1 MIGLADFKLIHCLMA
16 SDLRPGELFPRGGRV
31 RHRSGG
37 EYRCPADYERW
48 GE

>member
-37 EYRCPADYERW
+37 NTDVQQIMRDG